1 MSKVH
6 YISPFRSDKN
16 IGKALNDAIAQF
28 TANEDDFIVHIDQ
41 DVLFLRPDSK
51 QQLEQ
56 ILLTTSFDLLGCV
69 TNRLSMPHQVI
80 EPMFDIYDMT
90 EHIKIANYQHDNHY
104 GKVIPTNDIL
114 AAFCLCFRVSTWREL
129 GGFTDN
135 CIQFDSI
142 FSCDAINK
150 GYKLGIMPGI
160 YVFHLYR
167 MWSDNA
173 KFDIKH
179 LMQ

>member
-1 MSKVH
+1 MIH

-16 IGKALNDAIAQF
+16 IGKALNDAITQLN
-28 TANEDDFIVHIDQ
+28 ANEDDFIVHIDQ
-41 DVLFLRPDSK
+41 DALFLRPDSK
-51 QQLEQ
+51 MQLEQ
-56 ILLTTSFDLLGCV
+56 ILAETEYDILGPV

-80 EPMFDIYDMT
+80 EPMFDISDMT
-90 EHIKIANYQHDNHY
+90 EHIKVANYQHDNHY

-129 GGFTDN
+129 GGFTEN

-142 FSCDAINK
+142 FSCDAVNK
-150 GYKLGIMPGI
+150 GYKLGILPGI

-173 KFDIKH
+173 RYDIKH
-179 LMQ
+179 LV